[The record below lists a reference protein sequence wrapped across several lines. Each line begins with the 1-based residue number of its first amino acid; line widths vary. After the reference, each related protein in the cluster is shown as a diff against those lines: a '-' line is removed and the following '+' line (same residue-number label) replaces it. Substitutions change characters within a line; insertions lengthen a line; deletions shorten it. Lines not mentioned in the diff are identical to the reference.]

1 MTSLLLSFRSTD
13 LRVMRISAYN
23 FPAKIELKCISV
35 SFVLKC
41 VHMIFFFREI
51 RECLKLDPDHK
62 ECFPFYKVSIIIII
76 IIIIIMMMII
86 IIITIIIIIMIK
98 IIIIIIFTFSASY
111 SSKFNKP
118 LNNESKLD
126 KQFLLQFPFHLWH
139 SKSIDFVEVI
149 SGCVGLFWHSIVCYT
164 MIKSFCANP
173 LDCGQNL
180 LINYE

>member
-1 MTSLLLSFRSTD
+1 MTFLLLSFRSTD
-13 LRVMRISAYN
+13 LGVMRISAYN
-23 FPAKIELKCISV
+23 FPAKIELKCVSV

-76 IIIIIMMMII
+76 IIIVI
-86 IIITIIIIIMIK
+86 IIITIIIIIIIIMIK

-126 KQFLLQFPFHLWH
+126 KQFLLQFPFHL
-139 SKSIDFVEVI
+139 
-149 SGCVGLFWHSIVCYT
+149 
-164 MIKSFCANP
+164 
-173 LDCGQNL
+173 
-180 LINYE
+180 

>member
-1 MTSLLLSFRSTD
+1 MTFLLLSFRSTD
-13 LRVMRISAYN
+13 LGVMRISAYN
-23 FPAKIELKCISV
+23 FPAKIELKCVSV

-86 IIITIIIIIMIK
+86 IIITIIIII
-98 IIIIIIFTFSASY
+98 IIIFTFSASY

-126 KQFLLQFPFHLWH
+126 KQFLLQFPFHL
-139 SKSIDFVEVI
+139 
-149 SGCVGLFWHSIVCYT
+149 
-164 MIKSFCANP
+164 
-173 LDCGQNL
+173 
-180 LINYE
+180 

>member
-1 MTSLLLSFRSTD
+1 MTFLLVSFRSTD
-13 LRVMRISAYN
+13 FGVMRISAYN
-23 FPAKIELKCISV
+23 FPVEIALKCFSV
-35 SFVLKC
+35 GFVLKC

-126 KQFLLQFPFHLWH
+126 KQFLLQFPFHL
-139 SKSIDFVEVI
+139 
-149 SGCVGLFWHSIVCYT
+149 
-164 MIKSFCANP
+164 
-173 LDCGQNL
+173 
-180 LINYE
+180 

>member
-1 MTSLLLSFRSTD
+1 MTSLLVSFRSTD

-76 IIIIIMMMII
+76 I
-86 IIITIIIIIMIK
+86 
-98 IIIIIIFTFSASY
+98 Y
-111 SSKFNKP
+111 
-118 LNNESKLD
+118 NNNNDDDYNNNNNYYYYYD
-126 KQFLLQFPFHLWH
+126 K
-139 SKSIDFVEVI
+139 
-149 SGCVGLFWHSIVCYT
+149 
-164 MIKSFCANP
+164 
-173 LDCGQNL
+173 
-180 LINYE
+180 NYYYNYFYI

>member
-1 MTSLLLSFRSTD
+1 MTSLLVSFRSTD

-76 IIIIIMMMII
+76 IIIIMMMII

-126 KQFLLQFPFHLWH
+126 KQFLLQFPFHL
-139 SKSIDFVEVI
+139 
-149 SGCVGLFWHSIVCYT
+149 
-164 MIKSFCANP
+164 
-173 LDCGQNL
+173 
-180 LINYE
+180 